1 MRKELFEIE
10 NDFEDKLYLENKIAL
25 EGTEAD
31 NEDNDVDI
39 LENEVISYV
48 GNFSLPEYASKLKD
62 EIFKRPEFQRKSV
75 WTPRQ
80 KSKLIE
86 SFLASYPVPP
96 VILYKEKGKEQY
108 LIIDGFQ
115 RVSTISEFFNDEFR
129 LRIKNDKCRN
139 KLYSKLPQEARE
151 KLNNSFLNC
160 TIVREISPEAKSKKF
175 LYNLFERL
183 NTGGKT
189 LNAMETRRAISYGNL
204 IKQLETLNN
213 YDNWRKILGKTEIDN
228 RFLDIELLLRLLV
241 FYKKYDLKNY
251 TLTGYTNMRLF
262 LDEFVSENV
271 DLSIESFSSLFK
283 DVCDLIISELGN
295 SPFHFKGTR
304 PNYIILDSIMSGIL
318 ILNNKVINLKQKFY
332 NISKAN
338 SDYYNNKSGTL
349 SKTRVEERLKFSIK
363 GLSDNNVS

>member
-1 MRKELFEIE
+1 M
-10 NDFEDKLYLENKIAL
+10 
-25 EGTEAD
+25 
-31 NEDNDVDI
+31 
-39 LENEVISYV
+39 
-48 GNFSLPEYASKLKD
+48 
-62 EIFKRPEFQRKSV
+62 
-75 WTPRQ
+75 
-80 KSKLIE
+80 
-86 SFLASYPVPP
+86 
-96 VILYKEKGKEQY
+96 
-108 LIIDGFQ
+108 
-115 RVSTISEFFNDEFR
+115 
-129 LRIKNDKCRN
+129 
-139 KLYSKLPQEARE
+139 
-151 KLNNSFLNC
+151 NC

>member
-1 MRKELFEIE
+1 MQNNLLLNE

-25 EGTEAD
+25 EGVEAD
-31 NEDNDVDI
+31 NEEYDVDI
-39 LENEVISYV
+39 LQNEVISYV
-48 GNFSLPEYASKLKD
+48 GNFSLPEYALKLKD
-62 EIFKRPEFQRKSV
+62 KTFKRPEFQRKSV

-115 RVSTISEFFNDEFR
+115 RISTICEFLNDEFR

-139 KLYSKLPQEARE
+139 KLYSKLPKDAKE

-204 IKQLETLNN
+204 IKELEELNN
-213 YDNWRKILGKTEIDN
+213 YENWRKILGKTEIDN

-241 FYKKYDLKNY
+241 FYKKYDIKNF
-251 TLTGYTNMRLF
+251 TLTGYSNMRLF

-271 DLSIESFSSLFK
+271 ELSIDGFGNLFK
-283 DVCDLIISELGN
+283 ETCDSIIKELG
-295 SPFHFKGTR
+295 SMPFHFKGTR
-304 PNYIILDSIMSGIL
+304 PNYIILDSIMGGIL
-318 ILNNKVINLKQKFY
+318 ILNNKVVDLKQKFN
-332 NISKAN
+332 NISKEN

-363 GLSDNNVS
+363 GLSNNNVS